1 MALCLQCSRRDIV
14 EHCSGHNSTRS
25 DIVMT
30 EERLAVATLSSC
42 SLDIVIKRGEKM
54 ENIIITT
61 EVAAALVFQKMSS

>member
-1 MALCLQCSRRDIV
+1 
-14 EHCSGHNSTRS
+14 
-25 DIVMT
+25 MT